1 MLSRFLLY
9 LRPQA
14 SVSESLSRSH
24 FRISG
29 KLACPAI
36 LPYTESART
45 TRLFLAVP
53 GPR

>member
-24 FRISG
+24 FRIAG
-29 KLACPAI
+29 KTGLSRNLA
-36 LPYTESART
+36 LYGKRQDD
-45 TRLFLAVP
+45 
-53 GPR
+53 